1 MKHYYEIYPV
11 GIGWFITA
19 TTKDRAKIERELL
32 QGEGYTRVCIRK
44 KHSTSRISDFHSSH

>member
-1 MKHYYEIYPV
+1 MKHYYEIYPI

-32 QGEGYTRVCIRK
+32 QKEGFRKVSIRK
-44 KHSTSRISDFHSSH
+44 KHNTSRISDFR

>member
-19 TTKDRAKIERELL
+19 ITKDRAKIERELL

-44 KHSTSRISDFHSSH
+44 KHSTSRISDFR